1 MNIKTYLRNLIK
13 AKEARA
19 AELRKLIKEASTAD
33 EVRALGDTLQAVLDE
48 LNEAKTQ
55 LEAQENEGDEGE
67 GEENGSV
74 GGEGRSANPMH
85 EFRTRAQYRQ
95 QAQQDSD
102 PTNTVEYR
110 TAFMNFV
117 CRNVPIPVELRA
129 DATTT
134 TGDAGAVIPTTILNE
149 IIREM
154 RVYGELFARV
164 RRLQVQGGVEIPISD
179 LKPVAKWIT
188 ANTGTSESDK
198 QKLSAKSKVSFSY
211 FGLECKLSQSLLASI
226 VTLEIFQEEFVKL
239 AVEAIAQALDVAII
253 NGSGS
258 GEPLGITKD
267 TRVPSGNVITLTAE
281 EFGSWDGWHKKVIA
295 KMKKAYRKG
304 TFIMAQGTFDGY
316 IDGMVD
322 QNGQPVGR
330 VNYGTDGAEVYR
342 FCGKEVLTVEDDVV
356 ADYETAE
363 TGTVVAVF
371 VDLNNYGVNS
381 NMQLQLVKW
390 VDHDTNEVKN
400 KAILIADGKLIDAN
414 GALIIK
420 KA

>member
-1 MNIKTYLRNLIK
+1 MRKYLENLIARK
-13 AKEARA
+13 KKEIEEART
-19 AELRKLIKEASTAD
+19 KLNASQD
-33 EVRALGDTLQAVLDE
+33 LNEVRALGATLEKLRDE
-48 LNEAKTQ
+48 LNEAEEQ
-55 LEAQENEGDEGE
+55 LKKLDEDEGNGGNGQQQGQGGDEG
-67 GEENGSV
+67 
-74 GGEGRSANPMH
+74 RSDNPMH
-85 EFRTRAQYRQ
+85 EFRTRGQYRQ
-95 QAQQDSD
+95 QPQQDSD

-110 TAFMNFV
+110 TAFMNYV
-117 CRNVPIPVELRA
+117 CRNVPIPAELRA

-134 TGDAGAVIPTTILNE
+134 TADAGAVIPTTLLHE
-149 IIREM
+149 IIKELK
-154 RVYGELFARV
+154 VYGELYARV
-164 RRLQVQGGVEIPISD
+164 RKLQVQGGVEIPILD

-188 ANTGTSESDK
+188 ADTSTSESDK
-198 QKLSAKSKVSFSY
+198 QKMSAKNKISFSY
-211 FGLECKLSQSLLASI
+211 FGLECKLSQSLLVSI
-226 VTLEIFQEEFVKL
+226 TTLEVFQEEFVKL

-267 TRVPSGNVITLTAE
+267 SRVPAANVITLTAE
-281 EFGSWDGWHKKVIA
+281 EFGSWSAWKKKVIA

-322 QNGQPVGR
+322 DNGQPIGR

-342 FCGKEVLTVEDDVV
+342 FSGKEVLTVEDDVV

-363 TGTVVAVF
+363 VGAVVAVF

-390 VDHDTNEVKN
+390 VDHDTNEIKN
-400 KAILIADGKLIDAN
+400 KAILIADGKLIDAT

-420 KA
+420 KG